1 MMKGIRKGIYLTAA
15 AVLLLAA
22 ACTFV
27 FSATIAVM
35 IEGIGSSEGNPT
47 VYIYAFLDEEARD
60 SAKTA
65 IEGMKD
71 TEEGFEA
78 ALADYL
84 PDECYQRQTA
94 KYEEV
99 SGGTLFPELDI
110 SGTGTSFKIYWET
123 NKPEFGEDAD
133 RAMVYFVAA
142 AEGTTNEG
150 TTKKYVGTGYFRMV
164 SGGSNS
170 TTIQMEVI

>member
-35 IEGIGSSEGNPT
+35 IEGIDDPDNPT

-60 SAKTA
+60 SAKAA

-71 TEEGFEA
+71 ADGGFEA

-84 PDECYQRQTA
+84 PDDCYQRQTA
-94 KYEEV
+94 KYEESSS
-99 SGGTLFPELDI
+99 SGGSIIPSNDI

-142 AEGTTNEG
+142 AEGTSKN
-150 TTKKYVGTGYFRMV
+150 YVGTGYFRMV

-170 TTIQMEVI
+170 TTIQMEEI

>member
-84 PDECYQRQTA
+84 PDDCYQRQTA
-94 KYEEV
+94 KYEESSS
-99 SGGTLFPELDI
+99 SGGSIIPSNDI

-142 AEGTTNEG
+142 AEGTSKN
-150 TTKKYVGTGYFRMV
+150 YVGTGYFRMV

-170 TTIQMEVI
+170 TTIQMEEI